1 MRLPDFLIVGA
12 AKSGTTTLYEYL
24 CRHPDIFMSTP
35 KEPEFFARDENY
47 ARGIEWYSSLF
58 NSAQP
63 QQICG
68 EASTIY
74 TRSPQFPHTA
84 ARIARHIPHAKLI
97 YIMRHPVDRAYSH
110 YVQCIKTAQNK
121 REQLEVRETFED
133 WIQRDTTFIDSS
145 KYLWQIERYL
155 PFFPRE
161 SFLFLTLE
169 DLIENRSATLMR
181 VFQFLGVNATRDSSD
196 KTPIAAN
203 QAQTHVDWFVRSRMT
218 APLKSI
224 PGLMRLASWLPQ
236 DVRDLAYQLLKRLPY
251 RARIEQTYVPAPML
265 LETRHQLIELYREP
279 NRLLGEF
286 LDRDFSRWDEE
297 IDCDP
302 QTQPH

>member
-24 CRHPDIFMSTP
+24 CRHSGIFMSTP

-58 NSAQP
+58 ESASP

-110 YVQCIKTAQNK
+110 YVQRIKTAQNK

-133 WIQRDTTFIDSS
+133 WIQRDATLIDSG

-155 PFFPRE
+155 SFFPRE

-169 DLIENRSATLMR
+169 DLVEKRSATLAR
-181 VFQFLGVNATRDSSD
+181 VFRFLKVDATIDSID
-196 KTPIAAN
+196 RMPIAAN

-224 PGLMRLASWLPQ
+224 PGLARLASWLPQ
-236 DVRDLAYQLLKRLPY
+236 NARDAAYQLLKRLPY
-251 RARIEQTYVPAPML
+251 RSRIEQTYVPAPML
-265 LETRHQLIELYREP
+265 PETRRQLLEIYREP
-279 NRLLGEF
+279 NRKLAEF
-286 LDRDFSRWDEE
+286 LDQDLSRWNE
-297 IDCDP
+297 
-302 QTQPH
+302 